1 MPGAIE
7 TPMKLSTLPAGPGR
21 EEALAYEGRLATLGR
36 MGQPSEVAG
45 AVAFAFSDD
54 ASYLTGQAV
63 TVDGGATARCY
74 PYPVG

>member
-1 MPGAIE
+1 
-7 TPMKLSTLPAGPGR
+7 
-21 EEALAYEGRLATLGR
+21 

-45 AVAFAFSDD
+45 AVAFALSDD

-74 PYPVG
+74 RYPVG